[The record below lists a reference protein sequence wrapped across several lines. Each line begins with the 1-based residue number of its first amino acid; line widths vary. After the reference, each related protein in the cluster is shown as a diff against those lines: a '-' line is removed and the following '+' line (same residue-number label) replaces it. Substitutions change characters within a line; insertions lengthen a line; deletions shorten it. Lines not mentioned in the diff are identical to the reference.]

1 MYAKT
6 HDYKMNFYKKDANN
20 FNYFILYMINQIVY
34 IYTQNYYIII
44 ILYKI
49 ILKMN
54 TLFICINY

>member
-44 ILYKI
+44 II
-49 ILKMN
+49 IY
-54 TLFICINY
+54 III